1 MIFIIQKIIIFVFE
15 LPDVYTL
22 NNQSLCPASCLERNP
37 CQYTVHELTVHLHNI
52 ALSFNFMN
60 NILPIQHDSCL

>member
-22 NNQSLCPASCLERNP
+22 NNQSLCPASFL
-37 CQYTVHELTVHLHNI
+37 
-52 ALSFNFMN
+52 
-60 NILPIQHDSCL
+60 